1 MGKSWPHTD
10 MNLAKGGL
18 VRSSEHSLGTSAC
31 VVRLAGGGGGGV
43 GGRDTWGSLSRELT
57 GSDIEKMN

>member
-1 MGKSWPHTD
+1 